1 MVRHWKIYF
10 PSVLDRIKWRWSTW
24 PKLSPPTPWL
34 SSSLP
39 RLLSSNVWTNGKR
52 VDKLGIKFGWIHFA
66 KTAYKCPL
74 YQMKWTRWA
83 RHLKW
88 SFQIPLGRG
97 SLSLGA
103 SLGSGIANHLQEM
116 RPQPTLG
123 VWKRYDRGPVLHPPS
138 YGLITGT
145 DFIRKRLK
153 RSSEWNPKNR
163 KLFTLE
169 VSLLCF
175 VHRSKNDL
183 LYYAEYLPTISTQLK
198 ILSSVKA
205 ATPSD
210 ISVRDKYNHFY
221 RRLRIILQRKS
232 ALLIG
237 GLLMKFNHI
246 KRNYGN
252 VGFSWEGKTA
262 VKSSNF
268 KKTTET

>member
-1 MVRHWKIYF
+1 
-10 PSVLDRIKWRWSTW
+10 
-24 PKLSPPTPWL
+24 
-34 SSSLP
+34 
-39 RLLSSNVWTNGKR
+39 
-52 VDKLGIKFGWIHFA
+52 
-66 KTAYKCPL
+66 
-74 YQMKWTRWA
+74 MKWTRWA

-97 SLSLGA
+97 NLSLGA

-138 YGLITGT
+138 YGLITGM

-210 ISVRDKYNHFY
+210 ISVRDKYNHVY